1 MSDLLACPFC
11 GGEAKRHDIESR
23 EDIDNAG
30 ASYIECEGCGA
41 CTQLH
46 FERKENLVSSWND
59 RISNHGG
66 LDRQARNPA
75 GLPDSSG
82 DLALAGGIAGVDITD
97 HRRQVGMPRDAFEWR
112 AFYNASYPKLWGIET
127 TDPAA
132 IDAGLEIV
140 VAPCMP
146 EHAAKEIVLAWNEKT
161 DEPRGALSSKEGLTP

>member
-1 MSDLLACPFC
+1 MYLLPCPFC
-11 GGEAKRHDIESR
+11 GGEAKRHDVESR

-46 FERKENLVSSWND
+46 FDRKENLLDSWNRRRSFEVALSVSENTED
-59 RISNHGG
+59 HGG

-82 DLALAGGIAGVDITD
+82 DLASAGGIAGVDIID
-97 HRRQVGMPRDAFEWR
+97 HRRQVGMPREQWR

-132 IDAGLEIV
+132 IEAGLEIV

-146 EHAAKEIVLAWNEKT
+146 EHAAKDLVAAFN
-161 DEPRGALSSKEGLTP
+161 SKGEA